1 MESAAEPAKRAR
13 LSTPPLPERPPHS
26 DSFSTGSSTPD
37 SPAASASS
45 SSSTSTVPTAT
56 TATAAASTAETPR
69 ALAQDQFN
77 VETPRASAHVA
88 PPQHQHQHHQQRKGL
103 VEFDKW
109 EVPPAQYRLV
119 RILGSGSYGDVAES
133 VDLATGQTVAIKR
146 IHNVFDQPT
155 DTKRILR
162 EVNILRQLDDA
173 RLVRLLNILPPAN
186 PETFNEVYLVF
197 EFMKTDLA
205 KLIAGPQYLRIQHV
219 QFIMYQLLCGLKY
232 MHSSQVV
239 HRDLKPANILLNDDC
254 TLKVCDFGLARFLSN
269 RTGDSLPASPIPLP
283 ATAAVST
290 SAGLDETS
298 ATPTS
303 SSATEAAATGTGG
316 LLNVTPLR
324 IPALQRQLTKHVV
337 TRWYRSP
344 EIILYQQYST
354 PVDIWSAGCIFAE
367 LLSMQKSSVAN
378 YQDRV
383 PLFPGKTCFPL
394 SCDND
399 RTYKDQLDQL
409 NVIFDLIGT
418 PGLDDIANLTEVG
431 GYLRALPKKP
441 AKDLALSFPGAPAEA
456 IDLLNQMFAFNPNK
470 RITVDRALEHEFFA
484 SIRTVDKELT
494 APQAI
499 SSIEN
504 LKLESDLLRARL
516 LDEIA
521 FYHPTTTPTPV

>member
-1 MESAAEPAKRAR
+1 MESPAEPAKRMR
-13 LSTPPLPERPPHS
+13 VSTPPLPQRPPRS
-26 DSFSTGSSTPD
+26 DSCSTGSSTPD
-37 SPAASASS
+37 SPTPSV
-45 SSSTSTVPTAT
+45 SSSTT
-56 TATAAASTAETPR
+56 TTAAATAETPR
-69 ALAQDQFN
+69 AHAQDQFD
-77 VETPRASAHVA
+77 VETPRASTHSL
-88 PPQHQHQHHQQRKGL
+88 PQYQQRKAP
-103 VEFDKW
+103 VEFEKW
-109 EVPPAQYRLV
+109 EVSPTQYRLV

-133 VDLATGQTVAIKR
+133 VDLETGQTVAIKR

-162 EVNILRQLDDA
+162 EVNILRQLDDT
-173 RLVRLLNILPPAN
+173 RLVRLLNILSPTN

-269 RTGDSLPASPIPLP
+269 RTGDSLPASPIPSSSSP
-283 ATAAVST
+283 ATSSPTT
-290 SAGLDETS
+290 SLQGTS
-298 ATPTS
+298 ATPT
-303 SSATEAAATGTGG
+303 TTTTTAAGAGG
-316 LLNVTPLR
+316 MLNVTPLR
-324 IPALQRQLTKHVV
+324 IPPLQRQLTKHVV

-418 PGLDDIANLTEVG
+418 PGLEDIANLTEVG
-431 GYLRALPKKP
+431 GYLKALPKKP

-470 RITVDRALEHEFFA
+470 RITVDHALEHEFFA
-484 SIRTVDKELT
+484 SIRSVDKELT
-494 APQAI
+494 ASQAI
-499 SSIEN
+499 TSIEN
-504 LKLESDLLRARL
+504 LKLESGLLRARL
-516 LDEIA
+516 LEEIA
-521 FYHPTTTPTPV
+521 FYHPTTATTTPDIITV